1 MESSILSSKTSNI
14 KMQSIIDNLQSN
26 ITSLQSIAAET
37 SEGSSVLT
45 GKLNK
50 ARQKITRKKS
60 KINIQKKIIANLE
73 GVKEGLES
81 DVAYLVDQQKYS
93 SLASNKLEKA
103 NKTIQH
109 LQSII
114 QSQMPR
120 DHSAESLIKQQID
133 EIASLKQQLFDSY
146 AVYLSSQ
153 VIASS
158 LPSLESKTLST
169 TLIKKKRSSEE
180 ISESIADDT
189 DSDTDDDYQ
198 TCRKRCAEE
207 IKESI
212 DDCNTDD
219 DNYCGLQ
226 HSISASIKSK
236 PTLCKMLIT
245 PQHFSYSSKG
255 PRPSSSSSSSSSSF
269 SFDEIKNTVDKT
281 NSSNKEPRRTSAVSP
296 AEFFSQK
303 R

>member
-1 MESSILSSKTSNI
+1 
-14 KMQSIIDNLQSN
+14 MQSIIHNLQSN
-26 ITSLQSIAAET
+26 ITSLQSIAAEK

-60 KINIQKKIIANLE
+60 KIDEQKKIIAYLE

-93 SLASNKLEKA
+93 SLASNKLKKA
-103 NKTIQH
+103 NKTILH

-120 DHSAESLIKQQID
+120 DHSAETLIKQQSD

-146 AVYLSSQ
+146 AVFLSSQ
-153 VIASS
+153 VISPS
-158 LPSLESKTLST
+158 LPPLESKTLST
-169 TLIKKKRSSEE
+169 TPARKKRSSEE

-189 DSDTDDDYQ
+189 DSDTDDDNQ
-198 TCRKRCAEE
+198 ICRKRCTEE

-212 DDCNTDD
+212 DDCDTDD
-219 DNYCGLQ
+219 DDYCGLQ
-226 HSISASIKSK
+226 HPISASIKTE
-236 PTLCKMLIT
+236 PTLHKMLIT
-245 PQHFSYSSKG
+245 PQQSSSSKDSC
-255 PRPSSSSSSSSSSF
+255 PSTSSSSSSSCLPSYF
-269 SFDEIKNTVDKT
+269 GGTQDTVNKT
-281 NSSNKEPRRTSAVSP
+281 NKEPSRTSAVSSKELSTP
-296 AEFFSQK
+296 K